1 MDAVLPLTARD
12 AERFEILW
20 ASLERF
26 VTGLDTLWLL
36 VPDHQRAHLAQTL
49 PTRGARELRVRVE
62 SELDFLPTLR
72 AFPKTGGW
80 YRQMLLKLAAAQ
92 RVASDFY
99 LTLDADVLACRAVD
113 LDLLCAGGKAPC
125 HVDHQ
130 DLHPKWYRAAADILG
145 VTLPR
150 LAISHG
156 VTPAL
161 LHAPSVRAMLGAL
174 DTRWH
179 SGAYGAGLRG
189 LKQRYG
195 KLLTW
200 LRNSTQGNPDQLAA
214 WCAYLCWSRPWAEY
228 ALYFSYL
235 EQSGQFA
242 QHFREE
248 DEGLYAVRGSVW
260 NDDAFATWDPAPLFS
275 GDGAPYFA
283 VVQSNTF
290 IPVSDVKARLRG
302 HLY

>member
-20 ASLERF
+20 ASLDRF
-26 VTGLDTLWLL
+26 VTGLDTLWVL

-49 PTRGARELRVRVE
+49 PTHNARGARLRVE

-80 YRQMLLKLAAAQ
+80 YRQMLLKLEAAQ
-92 RVASDFY
+92 QVTSDFY
-99 LTLDADVLACRAVD
+99 LTLDADVLACRNVD
-113 LDLLCAGGKAPC
+113 LDVLCAGGTAPC
-125 HVDHQ
+125 HIDYQ

-145 VTLPR
+145 ASLPR
-150 LAISHG
+150 TALSHQ

-161 LHAPSVRAMLGAL
+161 LHAPSVRSMLGAL
-174 DTRWH
+174 EARWD
-179 SGAYGAGLRG
+179 GGNYGAGLRG

-195 KLLTW
+195 KLQTW
-200 LRNSTQGNPDQLAA
+200 LRNVANDNPPQLSG

-235 EQSGQFA
+235 EQSGQFSK
-242 QHFREE
+242 HFREE
-248 DEGLYAVRGSVW
+248 TQGLYAVQGSVW
-260 NDDAFATWDPAPLFS
+260 NDAAFATWDPAPLFE

-283 VVQSNTF
+283 VIQSNTF

>member
-26 VTGLDTLWLL
+26 VTGLDTLWVL
-36 VPDHQRAHLAQTL
+36 VPDHQRAQLAQTL
-49 PTRGARELRVRVE
+49 PTHNTQGTRLRVE

-80 YRQMLLKLAAAQ
+80 YRQMLLKLEAAKQ
-92 RVASDFY
+92 VTSDFY
-99 LTLDADVLACRAVD
+99 LTLDADVLACRSVD
-113 LDLLCAGGKAPC
+113 LDTLCSGGKAPC

-145 VTLPR
+145 ATSPR
-150 LAISHG
+150 SAISHG

-161 LHAPSVRAMLGAL
+161 LHAPSVRTMLDVLSA
-174 DTRWH
+174 RWNAGH
-179 SGAYGAGLRG
+179 YGKGLRG
-189 LKQRYG
+189 FKQRYG
-195 KLLTW
+195 KLQTW
-200 LRNSTQGNPDQLAA
+200 LGKSSSANPTQIAA

-235 EQSGQFA
+235 EHSGQFSKY
-242 QHFREE
+242 FREAT
-248 DEGLYAVRGSVW
+248 EGLYAVQGSVW
-260 NDDAFATWDPAPLFS
+260 NDAAFATWNPAPLFE
-275 GDGAPYFA
+275 GEGAPYFA
-283 VVQSNTF
+283 VIQSNAF